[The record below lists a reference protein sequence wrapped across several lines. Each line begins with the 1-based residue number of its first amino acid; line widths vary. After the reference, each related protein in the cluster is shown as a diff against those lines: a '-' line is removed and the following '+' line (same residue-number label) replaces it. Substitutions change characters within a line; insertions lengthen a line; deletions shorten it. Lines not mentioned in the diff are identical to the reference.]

1 MCVHVIAKQWT
12 YLRVVRVVT
21 DDRCFDLRQ
30 DLGLDIRC
38 LQYLNVHNLLFDELF
53 LFHKD

>member
-1 MCVHVIAKQWT
+1 MCVHVISKQWT